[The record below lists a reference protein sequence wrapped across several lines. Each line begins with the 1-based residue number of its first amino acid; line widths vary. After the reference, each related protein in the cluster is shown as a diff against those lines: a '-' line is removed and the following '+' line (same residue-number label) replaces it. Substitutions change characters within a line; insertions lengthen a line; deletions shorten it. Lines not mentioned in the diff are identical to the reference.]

1 MKDIT
6 QREKVE
12 ALILNSSNWLKHK
25 NYQAIQSFCID
36 ELLQFGIDPRK
47 NIQRSL
53 QDECGPDLTIKRV
66 CTNYSF
72 HDEFNLTPT
81 EQTRA
86 HLLISI
92 YNYAVSLKVIRTVFS
107 RPRSAG
113 GLSNFKHP
121 EGIYD
126 SVTSENAFY
135 AASNFIA
142 QITYM
147 LTLTL
152 RDDLTKIEL
161 DRVNAQ
167 IEKSRQDRVRGG
179 RVRGNKYRKAI
190 PIAIEEAQ
198 ILKARDPSATKDD
211 VTTHILRDI
220 AKYPEKYFVEPGDSP
235 TCSTVRDKWLRNY
248 QKKV

>member
-12 ALILNSSNWLKHK
+12 ALILNSSNWSKHK

-47 NIQRSL
+47 SIQRSL
-53 QDECGPDLTIKRV
+53 QDEGGPDLTIKRV
-66 CTNYSF
+66 FTNYLF

-81 EQTRA
+81 EQIRA

-92 YNYAVSLKVIRTVFS
+92 YNYAVSLKVLRTVFS

-113 GLSNFKHP
+113 GLLNFKHP

-126 SVTSENAFY
+126 SVTSENAFD

-142 QITYM
+142 QLTYM

-167 IEKSRQDRVRGG
+167 IEKSRQDRVRGAKL
-179 RVRGNKYRKAI
+179 RGNKFRIAKPA
-190 PIAIEEAQ
+190 AIEEAK
-198 ILKARDPSATKDD
+198 ILKAKDPSATKDEI
-211 VTTHILRDI
+211 TTHILADMASFPDRYGIKPGEYPSPSTLRDTWL
-220 AKYPEKYFVEPGDSP
+220 KNYMEK
-235 TCSTVRDKWLRNY
+235 
-248 QKKV
+248 